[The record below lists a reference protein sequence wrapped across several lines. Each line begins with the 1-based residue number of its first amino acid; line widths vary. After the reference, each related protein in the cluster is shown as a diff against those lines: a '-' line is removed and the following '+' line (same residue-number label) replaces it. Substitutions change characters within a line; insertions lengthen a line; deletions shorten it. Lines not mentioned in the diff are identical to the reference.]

1 MHKKLSLHLLIWL
14 NLITITTASNPNT
27 LEASKPN
34 IIIVLTDDQGM
45 GDLSCMGNTILKT
58 PHIDN
63 FYNSSTRFSDY
74 HVSPT
79 CTPTRSA
86 IMSGCYP
93 FNVGIT
99 HTILQRER
107 MALDVYTLPQMLKSA
122 GYNTGLFGKWH
133 LGDDDEYLPQNRGFD
148 EVLMHGAGGI
158 GQANLGDFPDN
169 VKNCYFNN
177 TLLHNEQVVTTK
189 GFCTDVFFQAA
200 KSWILKQEKL
210 DSPYFAYISLNAPHA
225 PMIAPEKYKKRFL
238 DKGYDND
245 TAARYG
251 MIENID
257 DNFGQLY
264 EFLQK
269 NNALENTLIIFM
281 TDNGISMKRI
291 KYEGKLIKP
300 FNAGMKG
307 NKNTAHEGGTR
318 VPSFWQWDK
327 IGKGTDIKALTAHI
341 DLYKTFASLSGAK
354 LPSDMQNINGRSLV
368 PLLENPDLPWEDR
381 SLFFHCGRW
390 NTGERDS
397 HQYKKCGVRT
407 SKWRFV
413 NNTLLYDI
421 ENDPSESKDVS
432 EDHPEVVKQLKLE
445 YDKWWQS
452 TLDKMVNENLPKV
465 QEWPLHI
472 RLKNQLKQAPLPLYT
487 P

>member
-1 MHKKLSLHLLIWL
+1 MYKILLTQIFIWS
-14 NLITITTASNPNT
+14 NLITITTAVDSNT

-63 FYNSSTRFSDY
+63 FYKASTRFSDF

-79 CTPTRSA
+79 CTPTRAA
-86 IMSGCYP
+86 IMSGRYP

-107 MALDVYTLPQMLKSA
+107 MALDVFTLPQMLKSA
-122 GYNTGLFGKWH
+122 GYNTGIFGKWH

-148 EVLMHGAGGI
+148 EVLIHGAGGI
-158 GQANLGDFPDN
+158 GQTNLGDFPN
-169 VKNCYFNN
+169 NTENCYFDN

-200 KSWILKQEKL
+200 KSWILTQEKL
-210 DSPYFAYISLNAPHA
+210 DTPYFAYISLNAPHA
-225 PMIAPEKYKKRFL
+225 PSIAPKKYKKRFL
-238 DKGYDND
+238 AKGYDD
-245 TAARYG
+245 RTAARYG

-257 DNFGQLY
+257 DNFGKLY
-264 EFLQK
+264 AFLQK

-281 TDNGISMKRI
+281 TDNGMSMRRI
-291 KYEGKLIKP
+291 KHEGKLIKP

-307 NKNTAHEGGTR
+307 NKNSPNEGGTR

-327 IGKGTDIKALTAHI
+327 IGKGKDINALTAHI

-354 LPSDMQNINGRSLV
+354 LPADMQNIDGLSLV
-368 PLLENPDLPWEDR
+368 PLLEKPDLSWEDR
-381 SLFFHCGRW
+381 TLFFHCGRW
-390 NTGERDS
+390 NSNQRDE
-397 HQYKKCGVRT
+397 YKYIKCGVRT

-413 NNTLLYDI
+413 NNTHLYDI
-421 ENDPSESKDVS
+421 ENDPTESTDLSAENPKVI
-432 EDHPEVVKQLKLE
+432 EKLKLE
-445 YDKWWQS
+445 YNQWWDS

-465 QEWPLHI
+465 TKWPFHI
-472 RLKNQLKQAPLPLYT
+472 RLENQLKEAPLPLYT